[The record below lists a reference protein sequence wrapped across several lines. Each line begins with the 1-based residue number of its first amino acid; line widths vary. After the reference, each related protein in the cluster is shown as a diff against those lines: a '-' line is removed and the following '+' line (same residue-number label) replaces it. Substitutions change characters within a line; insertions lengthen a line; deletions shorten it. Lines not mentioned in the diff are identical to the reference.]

1 MKKRARKRI
10 DIDID
15 FRLDLESQKQGSG
28 VHLNYLGMV
37 ASVLERHPH
46 VDIKSGTAINWLR
59 RWCEWDIPIPKAY
72 SPQCEHERG
81 PRKVLVPKSP
91 NATPVFGIT
100 EPAIASKIEPE
111 VISMTT
117 AETKITA
124 IRIGIDDRYSIIVSN
139 GVQELK
145 ISSENGI
152 LSISRP

>member
-1 MKKRARKRI
+1 MRKRANKRT

-15 FRLDLESQKQGSG
+15 FRLDLENQKQGTG

-37 ASVLERHPH
+37 TSVLEKHPH

-72 SPQCEHERG
+72 SPKCEHERN
-81 PRKVLVPKSP
+81 PRKNPITKSP
-91 NATPVFGIT
+91 NATPVFGVT
-100 EPAIASKIEPE
+100 EPAVASKTESE
-111 VISMTT
+111 VVSVTT
-117 AETKITA
+117 SETKITS